1 MRPPAVTKVKL
12 FDMEFH
18 LVMGSVGLSFLY
30 YAQDPLDGAD
40 SLELFEGSPKSL
52 NSGFWKFVDLA
63 QMSK

>member
-12 FDMEFH
+12 FDMYLH

-30 YAQDPLDGAD
+30 YAQDPLYGAD

-52 NSGFWKFVDLA
+52 NLSFWNF
-63 QMSK
+63 